1 MLKYVQKKSINYKEF
16 ERILE
21 DSSVSNQF
29 TNRGPAKAMLEKELK
44 GILNIDNNKSVLCVA
59 NGTLALHAIYLF
71 LMRRNNNIKIVSPS
85 FTFPSCDVMFDSI
98 YIEDICK
105 ETYTLRLDKEIIKKY
120 DVFVITN
127 LFGTYPRNIG
137 DWIRVCSENKKVL
150 VFDNASSPMST
161 FGGNNI
167 CNLGDFSFGSLH
179 HTKYMGFGE
188 GGFLVLPKEHRVEME
203 ELLGFGFKDGVA
215 DRKHNMLSSNFKM
228 SDVAA
233 AGILQH
239 LHSYDFERHLA
250 LQNYFIEKLTTF
262 GEKAKPFNFSD
273 GVFYGN
279 MPVIYK
285 NPISVDHFRRSG
297 IESQKYYNPIRD
309 HEESLLL
316 FERIMNF
323 PLNSSMRSSD
333 IDKIIGAIEETCCE

>member
-1 MLKYVQKKSINYKEF
+1 MIKYVQKKEINFGIMKMY
-16 ERILE
+16 LE
-21 DSSVSNQF
+21 KTAESNQF
-29 TNRGPAKAMLEKELK
+29 TNKGPAKKILENKIRDIIGISEDKE
-44 GILNIDNNKSVLCVA
+44 VVCVS

-85 FTFPSCDVMFDSI
+85 FTFPSCDVMFDNV

-105 ETYTLRLDKEIIKKY
+105 KTYTLRLDDEIIKKY

-127 LFGTYPRNIG
+127 LFGTYPINIG
-137 DWIRVCSENKKVL
+137 DWIRVCSERGKTL

-161 FGGNNI
+161 FDGNNI

-215 DRKHNMLSSNFKM
+215 NRKHNRLSSNFKM

-239 LHSYDFERHLA
+239 LHFYDFERHLA

-262 GEKAKPFNFSD
+262 GEKVKPFNLSD

-285 NPISVDHFRRSG
+285 KPISVDHFRRSG